1 MADLRDI
8 APSTAVEAVK
18 IGDRFITVRGLHC
31 DGLASIVARFPELA
45 KLLNGGYID
54 LAPTLIAQFGH
65 AVAPIIAAGCGHLN
79 DQENEQFAGNLLIED
94 QIKLVTAIIGLTFPK
109 GLISFVTAIA
119 TAMTKLLEGTER
131 EKPVRMRLKR
141 SPSTSQA
148 SLPEDSPPTM
158 Q

>member
-18 IGDRFITVRGLHC
+18 IGDRFINVRGLHC
-31 DGLASIVARFPELA
+31 DGLASILSRFPELG
-45 KLLNGGYID
+45 KLLNGGYIEMGPK
-54 LAPTLIAQFGH
+54 LVAQFGN

-79 DQENEQFAGNLLIED
+79 DEESEKLAATLLIED

-109 GLISFVTAIA
+109 GLISFITAIA
-119 TAMTKLLEGTER
+119 TATTKLLEGAEG
-131 EKPVRMRLKR
+131 EKPVTMRLKR
-141 SPSTSQA
+141 SPSTSP
-148 SLPEDSPPTM
+148 SSSPEDSLPIM